1 MTLSGARDF
10 KFEAV
15 SDLTA
20 RLSILL
26 KHTTLGNKRL
36 REIENE
42 QINKKI
48 NEERVFEPKIKD
60 LYRQKTRNY

>member
-15 SDLTA
+15 GDLTA

-26 KHTTLGNKRL
+26 KHTTLGNR
-36 REIENE
+36 
-42 QINKKI
+42 
-48 NEERVFEPKIKD
+48 
-60 LYRQKTRNY
+60 RQ